1 MHTTPLSPLFAEPPG
16 PPERADQAQLPY
28 RSRLLHKGQQTKQVI
43 LDAALALA
51 SQIGLEGLSI
61 GAIAEVTQMSKS
73 GVFAHF
79 GSREELQISVIRE

>member
-1 MHTTPLSPLFAEPPG
+1 MHTPPRSPLFAEPPG
-16 PPERADQAQLPY
+16 PPESADQAPLPY
-28 RSRLLHKGQQTKQVI
+28 RGRLLHKGQQTKQVI

-73 GVFAHF
+73 GGVAHF
-79 GSREELQISVIRE
+79 GSREE